1 MEKQKMSDLFYARN
15 SDPETSHLAAANLNH
30 FDMKP
35 VEKILYKILK
45 HGPMT
50 DEELYGHYMD
60 YIKVYDARLKRS
72 PSAIRTIRNRMH
84 KDDLIYCTG
93 IGKSN
98 AGNPSRLWKAKEL

>member
-1 MEKQKMSDLFYARN
+1 MTDDLFQARTT
-15 SDPETSHLAAANLNH
+15 DPETSHIAAANLNH

-35 VEKILYKILK
+35 VERILFNILK

-72 PSAIRTIRNRMH
+72 PSAIRTLRHKMH